1 MKFFVFYS
9 IKCKYCDQLL
19 KTIQNEKL
27 NDQCNLIC
35 FESNP
40 TRIPDFITSV
50 PTIIAQNLSKPLVGF
65 EAINWIENKK
75 YFNQIT
81 NNISISNVINPN
93 IKSAL
98 EEFEFN
104 KLESSSISDHYTNI
118 NDSVLEKPM
127 LDYNKININAPIT
140 NDLSN
145 KKIADSKINNKMQEE
160 KLKELISLRKHQ
172 IKERLSGGVNITRF

>member
-9 IKCKYCDQLL
+9 TKCQYCDTLL

-27 NDQCNLIC
+27 NDQCQLIC

-40 TRIPDFITSV
+40 TRIPDFITNV

-65 EAINWIENKK
+65 EAIHWIENKK

-81 NNISISNVINPN
+81 NNISTSNVISPN

-104 KLESSSISDHYTNI
+104 KSESTSISDQYTTI
-118 NDSVLEKPM
+118 NDSNIEKIM
-127 LDYNKININAPIT
+127 LDYNKIIINAPIT
-140 NDLSN
+140 NDLTN
-145 KKIADSKINNKMQEE
+145 KKIVDSKINNKMQEE
-160 KLKELISLRKHQ
+160 RLKELIGLRKHQ
-172 IKERLSGGVNITRF
+172 IESSLGGFKINKN

>member
-9 IKCKYCDQLL
+9 IKCQYSETLL
-19 KTIQNEKL
+19 KTIQDEKL
-27 NDQCNLIC
+27 NDQCQLIC

-65 EAINWIENKK
+65 EAISWVENKK

-81 NNISISNVINPN
+81 NNITKSNVINPN

-104 KLESSSISDHYTNI
+104 KSESTSISDHYTTI
-118 NDSVLEKPM
+118 NDSNIEKVM

-145 KKIADSKINNKMQEE
+145 KKIADSKINNEMQEE

-172 IKERLSGGVNITRF
+172 LMRSPGGLKIKN